1 MNEKTL
7 VQTIE
12 KPHFR
17 FFLSQRKILPTRVL
31 EFPADCATVNR
42 GKSIGHRF
50 LEENRSGR
58 RIVGELNFQTSHGRA
73 CRPEWNE
80 FSRPHRDRE
89 WEKRGRKLE
98 WIDNG
103 FRLSLCG
110 RHERGR
116 EFLVA
121 STIAPTYRRHLVMFN
136 LSAIRQPV
144 DVWFDGLSRGTRSS
158 ATINVNIGRDFL
170 EIEEWYSYEG
180 RIGSLVPWNR
190 AALRGI
196 SALRSGDMISWKV
209 ALRRWILRSKR
220 LCNVC
225 RDGDFIPFS
234 SSLLLRKKI
243 MKRSITSILNGIQ
256 CGLFFLKVYFKRI
269 SLRSL
274 FPREFS
280 KRNFRSN
287 ILRIEFV
294 QLFS

>member
-170 EIEEWYSYEG
+170 EIEECIPTREGSVLSFLGIGPCYEEFPRCDRVIWFRGRWRYEG
-180 RIGSLVPWNR
+180 GFFVVRDYVMCVEMVILFHFRR
-190 AALRGI
+190 ACSCEKL
-196 SALRSGDMISWKV
+196 WKEV
-209 ALRRWILRSKR
+209 
-220 LCNVC
+220 
-225 RDGDFIPFS
+225 
-234 SSLLLRKKI
+234 
-243 MKRSITSILNGIQ
+243 
-256 CGLFFLKVYFKRI
+256 
-269 SLRSL
+269 
-274 FPREFS
+274 
-280 KRNFRSN
+280 
-287 ILRIEFV
+287 
-294 QLFS
+294 